1 VARLCSTAAFLCAIC
16 VSTAQAEGRSDLDGV
31 WLYVDSETPAELN
44 LTPAGLAKMQAYVPL
59 TDDSDNYCIP
69 ASFTNIMHT
78 PSPPFEIRLRADAV
92 EIDYE
97 FLDVRRRIPLR
108 LPGDPAFAL
117 DDAPHSVPAYPHL
130 GRSLARFDGETL
142 VVETADVGDGYLDT
156 LGVPGL
162 PQSSRMRTEERF
174 VADGDRLEIIVTHSD
189 PPNYR
194 RDLVV
199 RYNFHRLDSKLM
211 PWDCEPEAASYDRYL
226 ERQNARPE

>member
-142 VVETADVGDGYLDT
+142 VVETADVGDGYLDLHHPGQLAVLRRGQSRV
-156 LGVPGL
+156 LGHQGFGPFFGFD
-162 PQSSRMRTEERF
+162 Q
-174 VADGDRLEIIVTHSD
+174 
-189 PPNYR
+189 
-194 RDLVV
+194 
-199 RYNFHRLDSKLM
+199 HRLVTDKVAQFQVGQ
-211 PWDCEPEAASYDRYL
+211 AAL
-226 ERQNARPE
+226 AQA